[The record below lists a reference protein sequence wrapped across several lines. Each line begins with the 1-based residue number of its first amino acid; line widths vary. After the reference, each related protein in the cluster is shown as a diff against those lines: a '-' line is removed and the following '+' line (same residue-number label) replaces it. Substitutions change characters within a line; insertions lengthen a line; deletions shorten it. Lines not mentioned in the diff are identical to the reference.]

1 MTDAFEKNIREKLRN
16 HSMPVD
22 ERLWTDIGRTM
33 KERSRWRRIRMAAAW
48 TAALSAAAM
57 LCVAFLLPEQHIAP
71 ASDTA
76 AVMNNAGKERL
87 HAEQTVA
94 TALLADSHKALR
106 EKKTIG
112 SIAAANE
119 SGKEGQ
125 RTEYKEQRILRVS
138 ESRDELAKSLPSSS
152 RIGEANKEQSAE
164 DRGQRIEEREQRILR
179 VIESRDEPAQSLPS
193 SSRIGEANKGQSA
206 ENRVQSK
213 PEATHTTATYLGG
226 KEYEEQKNG
235 SKNALQLSLYAYGPT
250 NTRNGKD
257 FRLTMSNTT
266 FSCLNTQNMNM
277 DAVTGMHKQM
287 HADHKMPIKFGVSAR
302 YNLGSGLGIESGLR
316 YTLLQSSFTNI
327 TNTQSYDQRIHM
339 LGIPLNL
346 TYDIAS
352 IGNLAFYTS
361 LGGEVAHCVSVES
374 EVRNSTSHPW
384 QISLNAAVGMQYAL
398 GSNIGIYVEPG
409 VAHHLNNGSS
419 LETAYTEHP
428 TDFSLLVGI
437 RMNLRK

>member
-33 KERSRWRRIRMAAAW
+33 KERSRLRRIRMAAAW

-87 HAEQTVA
+87 HAEQTVT

-106 EKKTIG
+106 EKETIG

-125 RTEYKEQRILRVS
+125 RTEYK
-138 ESRDELAKSLPSSS
+138 
-152 RIGEANKEQSAE
+152 GQSAE
-164 DRGQRIEEREQRILR
+164 DRGQRIEEREQSAENRGQSILR
-179 VIESRDEPAQSLPS
+179 VNESRDEPAQSLPS
-193 SSRIGEANKGQSA
+193 SSRISEANKEQSA
-206 ENRVQSK
+206 GNRVQSK

-226 KEYEEQKNG
+226 KGYEEQKNG
-235 SKNALQLSLYAYGPT
+235 SKNTLQLSLYAYGPT
-250 NTRNGKD
+250 NARNGKD
-257 FRLTMSNTT
+257 FRLTMANTT
-266 FSCLNTQNMNM
+266 LSCLNTQNMNM

-287 HADHKMPIKFGVSAR
+287 HADHKMPIKFGVSAK
-302 YNLGSGLGIESGLR
+302 YALGSRLGIESGLR
-316 YTLLQSSFTNI
+316 YTLLQSAFTNI

-352 IGNLAFYTS
+352 IGNLSFYTS

-409 VAHHLNNGSS
+409 VAHHLDNGSS

-428 TDFSLLVGI
+428 TDFSLLIGI

>member
-71 ASDTA
+71 VSDTA

-94 TALLADSHKALR
+94 TALLADSHKALK
-106 EKKTIG
+106 EKEMIG

-119 SGKEGQ
+119 SGKEEQ

-152 RIGEANKEQSAE
+152 RIGEANKGQSAE
-164 DRGQRIEEREQRILR
+164 DR
-179 VIESRDEPAQSLPS
+179 
-193 SSRIGEANKGQSA
+193 
-206 ENRVQSK
+206 VQSK
-213 PEATHTTATYLGG
+213 HEATHTTATYLGG
-226 KEYEEQKNG
+226 KGYEEQKNG

-250 NTRNGKD
+250 NARNGKD
-257 FRLTMSNTT
+257 FRLTMASTT

-287 HADHKMPIKFGVSAR
+287 HADHKQPIKFGVSAR
-302 YNLGSGLGIESGLR
+302 YALGSRLGIESGLR
-316 YTLLQSSFTNI
+316 YTLLQSTFTNI

-352 IGNLAFYTS
+352 IGNLSFYTS

-384 QISLNAAVGMQYAL
+384 QISLNVAVGMQYAL

-409 VAHHLNNGSS
+409 VAHHLDNGSS

>member
-71 ASDTA
+71 VSDTA

-94 TALLADSHKALR
+94 TALLADSHKALK
-106 EKKTIG
+106 EKEMIG

-119 SGKEGQ
+119 SGTEGQ
-125 RTEYKEQRILRVS
+125 RTEYKEQ
-138 ESRDELAKSLPSSS
+138 
-152 RIGEANKEQSAE
+152 SAE
-164 DRGQRIEEREQRILR
+164 NRGQRIEEREQRIMR
-179 VIESRDEPAQSLPS
+179 VSESRDEPAQSLPS

-250 NTRNGKD
+250 NARNGKD

-266 FSCLNTQNMNM
+266 FSFLNTQNMNM

-302 YNLGSGLGIESGLR
+302 YNLGNRLGIESGLR
-316 YTLLQSSFTNI
+316 YTLLQSAFSNI

-352 IGNLAFYTS
+352 IGNLSFYTS

-409 VAHHLNNGSS
+409 VAHHLDNGSS

-428 TDFSLLVGI
+428 TDFSLLIGI

>member
-48 TAALSAAAM
+48 TATLSAAAM
-57 LCVAFLLPEQHIAP
+57 LCVVFLLPEQHIAP

-106 EKKTIG
+106 EKKMIG

-119 SGKEGQ
+119 SGKEEQ
-125 RTEYKEQRILRVS
+125 RTEYKGHRIEEREQSAENREQRILRVS

-164 DRGQRIEEREQRILR
+164 
-179 VIESRDEPAQSLPS
+179 
-193 SSRIGEANKGQSA
+193 
-206 ENRVQSK
+206 NRVQSK

-226 KEYEEQKNG
+226 KGYEEQKNG

-250 NTRNGKD
+250 NAKNGKD
-257 FRLTMSNTT
+257 FRLTMASTA

-287 HADHKMPIKFGVSAR
+287 HADHKQSIKFGVSAR
-302 YNLGSGLGIESGLR
+302 YALGSRLGIESGLR
-316 YTLLQSSFTNI
+316 YTLLQSAFTNI

-352 IGNLAFYTS
+352 IGNLSFYTS

-409 VAHHLNNGSS
+409 VAHHLDNGSS

-428 TDFSLLVGI
+428 TDFSLLIGI

>member
-76 AVMNNAGKERL
+76 AVMNNAGKESL

-94 TALLADSHKALR
+94 TALLADSHKALK
-106 EKKTIG
+106 EKEMIG
-112 SIAAANE
+112 SIAATNE
-119 SGKEGQ
+119 SGKEG
-125 RTEYKEQRILRVS
+125 QRILRVS
-138 ESRDELAKSLPSSS
+138 ESRNELAKSLPSSS
-152 RIGEANKEQSAE
+152 RIGEAN
-164 DRGQRIEEREQRILR
+164 RE
-179 VIESRDEPAQSLPS
+179 
-193 SSRIGEANKGQSA
+193 QSA

-226 KEYEEQKNG
+226 KGYEEQKNG

-302 YNLGSGLGIESGLR
+302 YALGSRLGIESGLR
-316 YTLLQSSFTNI
+316 YTLLQSAFSNI

-352 IGNLAFYTS
+352 IGNLSFYTS

-374 EVRNSTSHPW
+374 EVRNNTSHPW

-409 VAHHLNNGSS
+409 VAHHLDNGSS

>member
-57 LCVAFLLPEQHIAP
+57 LCVAFLLPEQHIDP

-76 AVMNNAGKERL
+76 AVMNNDGKESL

-106 EKKTIG
+106 EKEMIG

-119 SGKEGQ
+119 SGTEGQ
-125 RTEYKEQRILRVS
+125 RTEYKEQGILRVS
-138 ESRDELAKSLPSSS
+138 ESRDEPVQSLPSSS

-164 DRGQRIEEREQRILR
+164 DRGQRIEEREQ
-179 VIESRDEPAQSLPS
+179 
-193 SSRIGEANKGQSA
+193 SA

-226 KEYEEQKNG
+226 KGYEEQKNG
-235 SKNALQLSLYAYGPT
+235 SINALQLSLYAYGPT
-250 NTRNGKD
+250 NARNGKD

-316 YTLLQSSFTNI
+316 YTLLQSAFTNI
-327 TNTQSYDQRIHM
+327 TNTQSYNQRIHM

-352 IGNLAFYTS
+352 IGNLSFYTS

-374 EVRNSTSHPW
+374 EVRNSTSRPW

-409 VAHHLNNGSS
+409 VAHHLDNGSS
-419 LETAYTEHP
+419 LETSYTEHP

>member
-33 KERSRWRRIRMAAAW
+33 KERSRLRRIRMAAAW

-94 TALLADSHKALR
+94 TALLADYHKALK
-106 EKKTIG
+106 EKETIG

-125 RTEYKEQRILRVS
+125 RTEYKGHRIEEREQSAENRGQRILRVS
-138 ESRDELAKSLPSSS
+138 
-152 RIGEANKEQSAE
+152 
-164 DRGQRIEEREQRILR
+164 
-179 VIESRDEPAQSLPS
+179 ESRDEPAQSLPS

-226 KEYEEQKNG
+226 KGYEEQKNG

-250 NTRNGKD
+250 NARNGKD
-257 FRLTMSNTT
+257 FRLTMASTA

-287 HADHKMPIKFGVSAR
+287 HADHKQPIKFGVSAR
-302 YNLGSGLGIESGLR
+302 YALGSRLGIESGLR
-316 YTLLQSSFTNI
+316 YTLLQSAFTNI

-352 IGNLAFYTS
+352 IGNLSFYTS

-409 VAHHLNNGSS
+409 VAHHLDNGSS

-428 TDFSLLVGI
+428 TDFSLLIGI

>member
-33 KERSRWRRIRMAAAW
+33 KERSRLRRIRMAAAW

-94 TALLADSHKALR
+94 TALLADYHKALR

-138 ESRDELAKSLPSSS
+138 ESRDELAQSLPSSS

-164 DRGQRIEEREQRILR
+164 DRGQRIGEREQRILR
-179 VIESRDEPAQSLPS
+179 VSESRDELAKSLPS
-193 SSRIGEANKGQSA
+193 SSRIGEANKEQSA

-213 PEATHTTATYLGG
+213 PKATHTTATYLGG
-226 KEYEEQKNG
+226 KGYEDQKNG

-250 NTRNGKD
+250 NARNGKD
-257 FRLTMSNTT
+257 FRLTMASTT

-302 YNLGSGLGIESGLR
+302 YALGSGLGIESGLR
-316 YTLLQSSFTNI
+316 YTLLQSTFTNI

-352 IGNLAFYTS
+352 IGNLSFYTS

-409 VAHHLNNGSS
+409 VAHHLDNGSS

>member
-138 ESRDELAKSLPSSS
+138 ESRDE
-152 RIGEANKEQSAE
+152 
-164 DRGQRIEEREQRILR
+164 
-179 VIESRDEPAQSLPS
+179 PAQSLPS

-316 YTLLQSSFTNI
+316 YTLLQSAFTNI

-409 VAHHLNNGSS
+409 VAHHLDNGSS

-428 TDFSLLVGI
+428 TDFSLLIGI

>member
-57 LCVAFLLPEQHIAP
+57 LCVAFLLPKQHIAP

-76 AVMNNAGKERL
+76 AVMNNAGKESL
-87 HAEQTVA
+87 HAEPTVA
-94 TALLADSHKALR
+94 TALLADSHKALK
-106 EKKTIG
+106 EKKMIG
-112 SIAAANE
+112 FIAAANE
-119 SGKEGQ
+119 SGTEGQ
-125 RTEYKEQRILRVS
+125 RTEY
-138 ESRDELAKSLPSSS
+138 
-152 RIGEANKEQSAE
+152 KEQSAE
-164 DRGQRIEEREQRILR
+164 DRGQRIEERGQSAENRGQRIMR
-179 VIESRDEPAQSLPS
+179 VSESRDEPAQSLPS

-213 PEATHTTATYLGG
+213 HEATHTTATYLGDKG
-226 KEYEEQKNG
+226 YEEQKNG

-266 FSCLNTQNMNM
+266 FSYLNTQKMNM

-316 YTLLQSSFTNI
+316 YTLLQSAFTNI

-352 IGNLAFYTS
+352 IGNLSFYTS

-409 VAHHLNNGSS
+409 VAHHLDNGSS

>member
-76 AVMNNAGKERL
+76 AVMNNAGKESL

-94 TALLADSHKALR
+94 TALLADSHKALK
-106 EKKTIG
+106 EKEMIG

-119 SGKEGQ
+119 SGTEGH
-125 RTEYKEQRILRVS
+125 RTEHKEQRILRVS

-152 RIGEANKEQSAE
+152 RIGEANKGQSAE
-164 DRGQRIEEREQRILR
+164 DRGQRIEERGRRILR
-179 VIESRDEPAQSLPS
+179 VSESRDESAQSLPS
-193 SSRIGEANKGQSA
+193 SSRIDEANKGQSA

-213 PEATHTTATYLGG
+213 HEATHTTATYLGG
-226 KEYEEQKNG
+226 KGYEEQKNG

-257 FRLTMSNTT
+257 FRLTMASTT
-266 FSCLNTQNMNM
+266 FSFLNTQNMNM

-287 HADHKMPIKFGVSAR
+287 HADHKQPIKFGVSAR

-316 YTLLQSSFTNI
+316 YTLLQSAFSNI
-327 TNTQSYDQRIHM
+327 TDTESYNQRIHM

-352 IGNLAFYTS
+352 IGNLSFYTS

-374 EVRNSTSHPW
+374 EVRNSTSRPW
-384 QISLNAAVGMQYAL
+384 QMSLNAAVGMQYAL

-409 VAHHLNNGSS
+409 VAHHLDNGSS

>member
-76 AVMNNAGKERL
+76 AVMNNAGKESL

-94 TALLADSHKALR
+94 TALLADSHKALK
-106 EKKTIG
+106 EKEMIG
-112 SIAAANE
+112 SIAATNE

-125 RTEYKEQRILRVS
+125 RILRVSESRNELAKSLPSSSRIGEANKGQSAEDRGQRIEEREQRILRVS

-152 RIGEANKEQSAE
+152 RIGEAN
-164 DRGQRIEEREQRILR
+164 RE
-179 VIESRDEPAQSLPS
+179 
-193 SSRIGEANKGQSA
+193 QSA

-226 KEYEEQKNG
+226 KGYEEQKNG

-302 YNLGSGLGIESGLR
+302 YALGSRLGIESGLR
-316 YTLLQSSFTNI
+316 YTLLQSAFSNI

-352 IGNLAFYTS
+352 IGNLSFYTS

-374 EVRNSTSHPW
+374 EVRNNTSHPW

-409 VAHHLNNGSS
+409 VAHHLDNGSS

>member
-48 TAALSAAAM
+48 TTALSAAAM

-76 AVMNNAGKERL
+76 AVMNNAGKESL
-87 HAEQTVA
+87 HAEQTVV

-106 EKKTIG
+106 EKEMIG

-119 SGKEGQ
+119 SGKEEQ
-125 RTEYKEQRILRVS
+125 RTKY
-138 ESRDELAKSLPSSS
+138 
-152 RIGEANKEQSAE
+152 KEQSAE
-164 DRGQRIEEREQRILR
+164 NRGQRIEEREQRILR
-179 VIESRDEPAQSLPS
+179 VSESRDEPAQSLPS

-409 VAHHLNNGSS
+409 VAHHLDNGSS

>member
-94 TALLADSHKALR
+94 TALLADSHKALK
-106 EKKTIG
+106 EKEMIG

-119 SGKEGQ
+119 SGTEEQ
-125 RTEYKEQRILRVS
+125 RTEYKEQRILQVS

-164 DRGQRIEEREQRILR
+164 DRGHRIEERE
-179 VIESRDEPAQSLPS
+179 
-193 SSRIGEANKGQSA
+193 QSA

-226 KEYEEQKNG
+226 KGYEEQKNG

-266 FSCLNTQNMNM
+266 FSYLNTQNMNM

-302 YNLGSGLGIESGLR
+302 YALGSGLGIESGLR
-316 YTLLQSSFTNI
+316 YTLLQSTFTNI

-352 IGNLAFYTS
+352 IGNLSFYTS

-384 QISLNAAVGMQYAL
+384 QMSLNAAVGMQYAL

-409 VAHHLNNGSS
+409 VAHHLDNGSS

>member
-94 TALLADSHKALR
+94 TALLADSHKALK
-106 EKKTIG
+106 EKEMIG

-119 SGKEGQ
+119 SGTEGH
-125 RTEYKEQRILRVS
+125 RTEHKEQRILRVS

-152 RIGEANKEQSAE
+152 RIGEANKGQSAE
-164 DRGQRIEEREQRILR
+164 DRGQRIEEREQ
-179 VIESRDEPAQSLPS
+179 
-193 SSRIGEANKGQSA
+193 SA
-206 ENRVQSK
+206 ENKVQSK

-226 KEYEEQKNG
+226 KGYEEQKNG

-250 NTRNGKD
+250 NARNGKD

-302 YNLGSGLGIESGLR
+302 YALGNRLGIESGLR
-316 YTLLQSSFTNI
+316 YTLLQSTFTNI

-352 IGNLAFYTS
+352 IGNLSFYTS

-374 EVRNSTSHPW
+374 EVRNSTSRPW
-384 QISLNAAVGMQYAL
+384 QMSLNAAVGMQYAL

-409 VAHHLNNGSS
+409 VAHHLDNGSS

>member
-76 AVMNNAGKERL
+76 AVMNNAGKESL
-87 HAEQTVA
+87 HAKQTVA
-94 TALLADSHKALR
+94 TALLADSHKALK
-106 EKKTIG
+106 EKEMIG

-119 SGKEGQ
+119 SGTEGQ
-125 RTEYKEQRILRVS
+125 RTEY
-138 ESRDELAKSLPSSS
+138 
-152 RIGEANKEQSAE
+152 KEQSAE
-164 DRGQRIEEREQRILR
+164 DRGQRIEERGRRILR
-179 VIESRDEPAQSLPS
+179 VSESRDESAQSLPS

-213 PEATHTTATYLGG
+213 PEATHTTATYLGDKG
-226 KEYEEQKNG
+226 YEEQKNG

-257 FRLTMSNTT
+257 FRLTMASTT
-266 FSCLNTQNMNM
+266 FSYLNTQNMNM

-287 HADHKMPIKFGVSAR
+287 HADHKQPIKFGVSAR
-302 YNLGSGLGIESGLR
+302 YALGSGLGIESGLR
-316 YTLLQSSFTNI
+316 YTLLQSTFTNI

-352 IGNLAFYTS
+352 IGNLSFYTS

-409 VAHHLNNGSS
+409 VAHHLDNGSS

>member
-76 AVMNNAGKERL
+76 AVMNNTGKERL

-94 TALLADSHKALR
+94 TALLADSHKALK
-106 EKKTIG
+106 EKEMIG

-119 SGKEGQ
+119 SGKEEQ
-125 RTEYKEQRILRVS
+125 RTEYKEQSILQVS

-164 DRGQRIEEREQRILR
+164 NRGQRIEER
-179 VIESRDEPAQSLPS
+179 
-193 SSRIGEANKGQSA
+193 GQSA

-226 KEYEEQKNG
+226 KGYEEQKNG

-287 HADHKMPIKFGVSAR
+287 HADHKQPIKFGVSAR
-302 YNLGSGLGIESGLR
+302 YALGSGLGIESGLR
-316 YTLLQSSFTNI
+316 YTLLQSTFTNI

-352 IGNLAFYTS
+352 IGNLSFYTS

-409 VAHHLNNGSS
+409 VAHHLDNGSS

>member
-76 AVMNNAGKERL
+76 AVMNNAEKERL

-94 TALLADSHKALR
+94 TALLADYHKALK
-106 EKKTIG
+106 EKKMIG
-112 SIAAANE
+112 SIATANE

-125 RTEYKEQRILRVS
+125 RTEYK
-138 ESRDELAKSLPSSS
+138 
-152 RIGEANKEQSAE
+152 GQSAE
-164 DRGQRIEEREQRILR
+164 DREHRIEERGQKILR
-179 VIESRDEPAQSLPS
+179 VSESRDEPAQSLPS

-226 KEYEEQKNG
+226 KGYEGQKNG

-250 NTRNGKD
+250 NAKNGKD
-257 FRLTMSNTT
+257 FRLTMASTA

-302 YNLGSGLGIESGLR
+302 YALGSRLGIESGLR
-316 YTLLQSSFTNI
+316 YTLLQSAFSNI
-327 TNTQSYDQRIHM
+327 TDTESYNQHIHM

-352 IGNLAFYTS
+352 IGNLSFYTS

-398 GSNIGIYVEPG
+398 GSNIGIYIEPG
-409 VAHHLNNGSS
+409 VAHHLDNGSS
-419 LETAYTEHP
+419 LETTYTEHP

>member
-33 KERSRWRRIRMAAAW
+33 KERARWRRIRMAAAC

-94 TALLADSHKALR
+94 TALLADSHKALK

-125 RTEYKEQRILRVS
+125 RIMRVS

-152 RIGEANKEQSAE
+152 RIGEANKGQSSE
-164 DRGQRIEEREQRILR
+164 DRGQRIE
-179 VIESRDEPAQSLPS
+179 D
-193 SSRIGEANKGQSA
+193 KGQSA

-226 KEYEEQKNG
+226 KGYEEQKNG

-250 NTRNGKD
+250 NARNGKD
-257 FRLTMSNTT
+257 FRLTMASTA

-287 HADHKMPIKFGVSAR
+287 HADHKQPIKFGVSAR
-302 YNLGSGLGIESGLR
+302 YALGSRLGIESGLR
-316 YTLLQSSFTNI
+316 YTLLQSAFTNI

-352 IGNLAFYTS
+352 IGNLSFYTS

-409 VAHHLNNGSS
+409 VAHHLDNGSS

-428 TDFSLLVGI
+428 TDFSLLIGI

>member
-48 TAALSAAAM
+48 TTALSAAAM

-76 AVMNNAGKERL
+76 AVMNNAGKESL
-87 HAEQTVA
+87 HAEQTVV

-106 EKKTIG
+106 EKEMIG

-119 SGKEGQ
+119 SGKEEQ
-125 RTEYKEQRILRVS
+125 RTKY
-138 ESRDELAKSLPSSS
+138 
-152 RIGEANKEQSAE
+152 KEQSAE
-164 DRGQRIEEREQRILR
+164 NRGQRIEEREQRILR
-179 VIESRDEPAQSLPS
+179 VSESRDEPAQSLPS

-213 PEATHTTATYLGG
+213 HEATHTTATYLGG
-226 KEYEEQKNG
+226 KGYEEQKNG

-250 NTRNGKD
+250 NARNGKD
-257 FRLTMSNTT
+257 FRLTMASMT
-266 FSCLNTQNMNM
+266 FSYLNTQNMNM

-302 YNLGSGLGIESGLR
+302 YALGSGLGIESGLR
-316 YTLLQSSFTNI
+316 YTLLQSAFTNI
-327 TNTQSYDQRIHM
+327 TNTQSYNQRIHM

-352 IGNLAFYTS
+352 IGNLSFYTS

-409 VAHHLNNGSS
+409 VAHHLDNGSS

-428 TDFSLLVGI
+428 TDFSLLIGI

>member
-57 LCVAFLLPEQHIAP
+57 LCVAFLLPEQHIEP

-76 AVMNNAGKERL
+76 AVMNNDGKESL

-106 EKKTIG
+106 EKEMIG

-119 SGKEGQ
+119 SGTEGQ
-125 RTEYKEQRILRVS
+125 RTEYKEQGILRVS
-138 ESRDELAKSLPSSS
+138 ESRDEPVQSLPSSS

-164 DRGQRIEEREQRILR
+164 DRGQRIEEREQ
-179 VIESRDEPAQSLPS
+179 
-193 SSRIGEANKGQSA
+193 SA

-226 KEYEEQKNG
+226 KGYEEQKNG
-235 SKNALQLSLYAYGPT
+235 SINALQLSLYAYGPT
-250 NTRNGKD
+250 NARNGKD

-316 YTLLQSSFTNI
+316 YTLLQSAFTNI
-327 TNTQSYDQRIHM
+327 TNTQSYNQRIHM

-352 IGNLAFYTS
+352 IGNLSFYTS

-374 EVRNSTSHPW
+374 EVRNSTSRPW

-409 VAHHLNNGSS
+409 VAHHLDNGSS

>member
-48 TAALSAAAM
+48 TAALSTAAM
-57 LCVAFLLPEQHIAP
+57 LCVAFLLPEQHIDP

-76 AVMNNAGKERL
+76 AVMNNDGKESL

-106 EKKTIG
+106 EKEMIG

-119 SGKEGQ
+119 SGTEGQ
-125 RTEYKEQRILRVS
+125 RTEYKEQGILRVS
-138 ESRDELAKSLPSSS
+138 ESRDEPVQSLPSSS

-164 DRGQRIEEREQRILR
+164 DRGQRIEGRE
-179 VIESRDEPAQSLPS
+179 
-193 SSRIGEANKGQSA
+193 QSA

-226 KEYEEQKNG
+226 KGYEEQKNG

-250 NTRNGKD
+250 NARNGKD

-266 FSCLNTQNMNM
+266 FSFLNTQNMNM
-277 DAVTGMHKQM
+277 DAVTGMHKHM

-302 YNLGSGLGIESGLR
+302 YALGSGLGIESGLR
-316 YTLLQSSFTNI
+316 YTLLQSAFTNI
-327 TNTQSYDQRIHM
+327 TNTQSYNQRIHM

-352 IGNLAFYTS
+352 IGNLSFYTS

-384 QISLNAAVGMQYAL
+384 QISLNAAVGIQYAL

-409 VAHHLNNGSS
+409 VAHHLDNGSS

>member
-1 MTDAFEKNIREKLRN
+1 
-16 HSMPVD
+16 
-22 ERLWTDIGRTM
+22 
-33 KERSRWRRIRMAAAW
+33 
-48 TAALSAAAM
+48 
-57 LCVAFLLPEQHIAP
+57 
-71 ASDTA
+71 
-76 AVMNNAGKERL
+76 
-87 HAEQTVA
+87 
-94 TALLADSHKALR
+94 
-106 EKKTIG
+106 
-112 SIAAANE
+112 
-119 SGKEGQ
+119 
-125 RTEYKEQRILRVS
+125 ILRVS
-138 ESRDELAKSLPSSS
+138 ESRDEPAQSLPSSS

-164 DRGQRIEEREQRILR
+164 DRGQRIEGRE
-179 VIESRDEPAQSLPS
+179 
-193 SSRIGEANKGQSA
+193 QSA

-226 KEYEEQKNG
+226 KGYEEQKNG

-266 FSCLNTQNMNM
+266 FSFLNTQNMNM

-302 YNLGSGLGIESGLR
+302 YALGSGLGIESGLR
-316 YTLLQSSFTNI
+316 YTLLQSAFTNI

-352 IGNLAFYTS
+352 IGNLSFYTS

-384 QISLNAAVGMQYAL
+384 QISLNAAVGIQYAL

-409 VAHHLNNGSS
+409 VAHHLDNGSS

>member
-76 AVMNNAGKERL
+76 AVMNNAGKESL

-94 TALLADSHKALR
+94 TALLADSHKALK
-106 EKKTIG
+106 EKEMIG

-125 RTEYKEQRILRVS
+125 RSLRVS
-138 ESRDELAKSLPSSS
+138 ESRDKLAQSLPSSS

-164 DRGQRIEEREQRILR
+164 DRGQRIEER
-179 VIESRDEPAQSLPS
+179 
-193 SSRIGEANKGQSA
+193 GQSA

-213 PEATHTTATYLGG
+213 PEATHTTATYLGDKG
-226 KEYEEQKNG
+226 YEEQKNG
-235 SKNALQLSLYAYGPT
+235 RKNALQLSLYAYGPT

-266 FSCLNTQNMNM
+266 FSFLNTQNMNM
-277 DAVTGMHKQM
+277 DVVTGMHKQM

-302 YNLGSGLGIESGLR
+302 YDLGSGLGIESGLR
-316 YTLLQSSFTNI
+316 YTLLQSTFTNI

-352 IGNLAFYTS
+352 IGNLSFYTS

-374 EVRNSTSHPW
+374 DVRNSTSHPW

-409 VAHHLNNGSS
+409 VAHHLDNGSS

-428 TDFSLLVGI
+428 TDFSLLIGI

>member
-76 AVMNNAGKERL
+76 AVMNNAEKERL

-94 TALLADSHKALR
+94 TALLADYHKALK
-106 EKKTIG
+106 EKKMIG
-112 SIAAANE
+112 SIATANE

-125 RTEYKEQRILRVS
+125 RTEYK
-138 ESRDELAKSLPSSS
+138 
-152 RIGEANKEQSAE
+152 GQSAE
-164 DRGQRIEEREQRILR
+164 DREHRIEERGQKILR
-179 VIESRDEPAQSLPS
+179 VSESRDEPAQSLPS
-193 SSRIGEANKGQSA
+193 SSRLGEANKGQSA

-226 KEYEEQKNG
+226 KGYEEQKNG

-250 NTRNGKD
+250 NARNGKD
-257 FRLTMSNTT
+257 FRLTMSNTA

-302 YNLGSGLGIESGLR
+302 YALGSRLGIESGLR
-316 YTLLQSSFTNI
+316 YTLLQSAFTNI

-352 IGNLAFYTS
+352 IGNLSFYTS

-409 VAHHLNNGSS
+409 VAHHLDNGSS

>member
-71 ASDTA
+71 VSDTA
-76 AVMNNAGKERL
+76 AVMNNDGKERL

-106 EKKTIG
+106 EKEMIG
-112 SIAAANE
+112 SIAAAYE
-119 SGKEGQ
+119 SGTEGQ
-125 RTEYKEQRILRVS
+125 RSLRVS
-138 ESRDELAKSLPSSS
+138 
-152 RIGEANKEQSAE
+152 
-164 DRGQRIEEREQRILR
+164 
-179 VIESRDEPAQSLPS
+179 ESRDEPAQSLPS

-226 KEYEEQKNG
+226 KGYEEQKNG

-250 NTRNGKD
+250 NARNGKD

-302 YNLGSGLGIESGLR
+302 YALGSRLGIESGLR
-316 YTLLQSSFTNI
+316 YTLLQSAFTNI

-352 IGNLAFYTS
+352 IGNLSFYTS

-374 EVRNSTSHPW
+374 EVRNNTSHPW

-409 VAHHLNNGSS
+409 VAHHLDNGSS

>member
-1 MTDAFEKNIREKLRN
+1 MTDAFEKNIRKKLRN

-33 KERSRWRRIRMAAAW
+33 KERARWRRIRMAAAC

-76 AVMNNAGKERL
+76 AVMNNDGKERL

-106 EKKTIG
+106 EKETIG

-125 RTEYKEQRILRVS
+125 RSLRVS
-138 ESRDELAKSLPSSS
+138 ESRDEPAHSLPSSS

-179 VIESRDEPAQSLPS
+179 VSESRDEPAQSLPS

-206 ENRVQSK
+206 ENKVQSK

-226 KEYEEQKNG
+226 KGYEEQKNG

-266 FSCLNTQNMNM
+266 FSFLNTQNMNM

-302 YNLGSGLGIESGLR
+302 YALGSRLGIESGLR
-316 YTLLQSSFTNI
+316 YTLLQSAFTNI

-352 IGNLAFYTS
+352 IGNLSFYTS

-409 VAHHLNNGSS
+409 VAHHLDNGSS

-428 TDFSLLVGI
+428 TDFSLLIGI

>member
-94 TALLADSHKALR
+94 TALLADSHKALK
-106 EKKTIG
+106 EKKAIG

-125 RTEYKEQRILRVS
+125 RILRVS
-138 ESRDELAKSLPSSS
+138 
-152 RIGEANKEQSAE
+152 
-164 DRGQRIEEREQRILR
+164 
-179 VIESRDEPAQSLPS
+179 ESRDEPAQSLPS

-226 KEYEEQKNG
+226 KGYEEQKNG

-250 NTRNGKD
+250 NARNGKD

-266 FSCLNTQNMNM
+266 FSYLNTQNMNM

-302 YNLGSGLGIESGLR
+302 YALGSRLGIESGLR
-316 YTLLQSSFTNI
+316 YTLLQSAFTNI

-352 IGNLAFYTS
+352 IGNLSFYTS

-409 VAHHLNNGSS
+409 VAHHLDNGSS

-437 RMNLRK
+437 RMNLWK